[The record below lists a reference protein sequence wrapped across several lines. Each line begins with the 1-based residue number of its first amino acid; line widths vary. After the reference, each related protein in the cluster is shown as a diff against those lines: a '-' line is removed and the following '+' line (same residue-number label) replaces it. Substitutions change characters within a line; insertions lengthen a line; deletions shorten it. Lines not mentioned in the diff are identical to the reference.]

1 MSSSSTPVPITVQIL
16 DKEYR
21 IACPEGEEDSLRAS
35 ATLLNK
41 RIDEVRDTGKVI
53 GPDRIVAMTALNL
66 VHELLA
72 ERDENEKQTINF
84 TSKVRNL
91 HERIETAIQSAKQL
105 EL

>member
-1 MSSSSTPVPITVQIL
+1 MSTSPTPITVQIL

-35 ATLLNK
+35 AKLLNK
-41 RIDEVRDTGKVI
+41 RINEVRDTGKVI

-66 VHELLA
+66 VHELLS
-72 ERDENEKQTINF
+72 ERDEHEKQSTQF

-91 HERIETAIQSAKQL
+91 HERIETAIHSAKQL

>member
-1 MSSSSTPVPITVQIL
+1 MSSSATPITVQIL

-21 IACPEGEEDSLRAS
+21 IACPKGEEESLRAS
-35 ATLLNK
+35 ADLLNK
-41 RIDEVRDTGKVI
+41 RINEVRDTGKVI

-66 VHELLA
+66 VHELLS
-72 ERDENEKQTINF
+72 ERDENEKQSTQF

-91 HERIETAIQSAKQL
+91 HERIETAIHSAKQL

>member
-1 MSSSSTPVPITVQIL
+1 MSSSATPITVQIL

-66 VHELLA
+66 VHELLN
-72 ERDENEKQTINF
+72 ERDENEKQTIHF